1 MILGMKFIESRI
13 DERIMYV
20 RKMNTKI
27 KYREVDVEL
36 NYA

>member
-1 MILGMKFIESRI
+1 MILGINFIEPGI
-13 DERIMYV
+13 DERIEYV